1 MKFITDYK
9 IELSVVVDADNIEM
23 ARIMCDRLALD
34 LGIKITSKPE
44 FDYKQTDRGH
54 THEYK

>member
-9 IELSVVVDADNIEM
+9 IELSVMVDADNIEI
-23 ARIMCDRLALD
+23 ARILCDRLELD
-34 LGIKITSKPE
+34 LGIKIMQNPN

>member
-9 IELSVVVDADNIEM
+9 IELSVIVDADNIEY
-23 ARIMCDRLALD
+23 ARILCDRLETD
-34 LGIKITSKPE
+34 LGIKIMQNPN

-54 THEYK
+54 TEEMK

>member
-9 IELSVVVDADNIEM
+9 IELSVIVDTDNIEI
-23 ARIMCDRLALD
+23 ARIMCDRLEQD
-34 LGIKITSKPE
+34 LGIKIMSNPN
-44 FDYKQTDRGH
+44 FDYKQTDRGR

>member
-9 IELSVVVDADNIEM
+9 IELSVIVDADDIEY
-23 ARIMCDRLALD
+23 ARILCDRLEQDLD
-34 LGIKITSKPE
+34 IKIMQNPN

>member
-9 IELSVVVDADNIEM
+9 IELSVIVDADNIEY
-23 ARIMCDRLALD
+23 ARILCDRLEQD
-34 LGIKITSKPE
+34 LGIKIMQNPN

>member
-9 IELSVVVDADNIEM
+9 IELSVIVDADNIEI
-23 ARIMCDRLALD
+23 ARIMCDRLEQD
-34 LGIKITSKPE
+34 LGIKIMSNPN
-44 FDYKQTDRGH
+44 FGYKQTDRGH